1 MRYIHRLSHIEQV
14 VLIRPAEMKDRR
26 SPNTVDVSRFF
37 SLIAEV
43 VSVRRHIDLMRWLQG
58 EAQQYLP
65 HDILVAA
72 WGDFHLGLIHYD
84 VVSAMPG
91 VRSESADSELITPL
105 LKGLFERWLE
115 QDRKP
120 FVLHAGEQGFGWDSS
135 DKSAEIC
142 KAMHSM
148 RSSLIH
154 GISDHRGRH
163 DCLYVL
169 FNTQTQRDRQEC
181 KALKFLLPYIDS
193 ALRQVELM
201 PHQSVSNTLASKPA
215 VPDPSSEPASTDGV
229 LSAREAE
236 IMKWVAM
243 GKTNGEIGS
252 ILNVS
257 SFTVKN
263 HMQRIFK
270 KLDVF
275 SRAQA
280 VSAYMSAVAPVGSA

>member
-1 MRYIHRLSHIEQV
+1 M
-14 VLIRPAEMKDRR
+14 MKDRR
-26 SPNTVDVSRFF
+26 SPSTVDLSKFF
-37 SLIAEV
+37 TLIAEV

-58 EAQQYLP
+58 EVQQFLP

-91 VRSESADSELITPL
+91 VRSENASTESITSL
-105 LKGLFERWLE
+105 LTGLFDRWIA

-120 FVLHAGEQGFGWDSS
+120 FSLHAGDQGFNWVG
-135 DKSAEIC
+135 SALDGSTTE
-142 KAMHSM
+142 AMRTM

-154 GISDHRGRH
+154 GISDQRGRH

-169 FNTQTQRDRQEC
+169 FNTSPQRNRRERT
-181 KALKFLLPYIDS
+181 ALKFLLPYIDS

-201 PHQSVSNTLASKPA
+201 PHQYASITPA
-215 VPDPSSEPASTDGV
+215 VPDAPAGTEADPAAGSDTV

-236 IMKWVAM
+236 IMKWVAL
-243 GKTNGEIGS
+243 GKTNIEIGS

-280 VSAYMSAVAPVGSA
+280 VSAFMNVVSTAGSV

>member
-1 MRYIHRLSHIEQV
+1 
-14 VLIRPAEMKDRR
+14 MKNRR

-43 VSVRRHIDLMRWLQG
+43 VSVRRHVDLMRWLQG

-91 VRSESADSELITPL
+91 VRSESADSELIAPL
-105 LKGLFERWLE
+105 LKGLFDRWLE

-120 FVLHAGEQGFGWDSS
+120 FVLHAGEQGFGWDSA
-135 DKSAEIC
+135 DKNAQIC
-142 KAMHSM
+142 QAMRSM
-148 RSSLIH
+148 RSSIIH

-169 FNTQTQRDRQEC
+169 FKTSAQRDQQEC
-181 KALKFLLPYIDS
+181 KALKFLLPYIDC

-201 PHQSVSNTLASKPA
+201 PHQSVPATVPLGPA
-215 VPDPSSEPASTDGV
+215 VPELTNDSASADGV

-280 VSAYMSAVAPVGSA
+280 VSAYMSAVA